1 VTRGRGKNTHLP
13 KKKHA
18 NRPRAAPV
26 VPLSE
31 LERVI
36 KAQQE
41 FEKAMIHLIEAERI
55 AKWGSA
61 PNACVH
67 SAYYAMHHCASAAIL
82 AAGGV
87 GKRRD
92 VPQSHEHVI
101 QHYGNL
107 VASEPGFLGH
117 SGMVLSRARTDRM
130 VADYD
135 LVRGITNAEATVIVN
150 EARQLVDAC
159 MAKWNFDD
167 MITDDLDD

>member
-31 LERVI
+31 LERGI

-87 GKRRD
+87 GKRPTCLR
-92 VPQSHEHVI
+92 VMSMSFSTMEIWLHP
-101 QHYGNL
+101 
-107 VASEPGFLGH
+107 
-117 SGMVLSRARTDRM
+117 SRA
-130 VADYD
+130 
-135 LVRGITNAEATVIVN
+135 
-150 EARQLVDAC
+150 
-159 MAKWNFDD
+159 F
-167 MITDDLDD
+167 

>member
-1 VTRGRGKNTHLP
+1 MSGRGKKAHPP
-13 KKKHA
+13 KKKHV
-18 NRPRAAPV
+18 NKPRREPV

-31 LERVI
+31 LERKI
-36 KAQQE
+36 KAQRE
-41 FEKAMIHLIEAERI
+41 FEKAVIHLIEAERI
-55 AKWGSA
+55 AEWGNA
-61 PNACVH
+61 PNACAH

-92 VPQSHEHVI
+92 APQSHEHIV

-107 VASEPGFLGH
+107 IASEPGYLGR

-135 LVRGITNAEATVIVN
+135 LVRDITNNDATSTAED
-150 EARQLVDAC
+150 ARRFVDAC
-159 MAKWNFDD
+159 KAKWDFQDRV
-167 MITDDLDD
+167 TDEVEE

>member
-1 VTRGRGKNTHLP
+1 MSAKGKKTHPP
-13 KKKHA
+13 KKKHT

-26 VPLSE
+26 SPLSD
-31 LERVI
+31 LDRKI

-41 FEKAMIHLIEAERI
+41 YEKAIIHLIEAERM
-55 AKWGSA
+55 AEWGNA

-67 SAYYAMHHCASAAIL
+67 SAYYAMDHCATAAIL
-82 AAGGV
+82 ASGGV

-92 VPQSHEHVI
+92 APQSHEHII

-107 VASEPGFLGH
+107 IASEPGYLGT

-135 LVRGITNAEATVIVN
+135 LVHSVSVDVATATVK
-150 EARQLVDAC
+150 EARQFIEAC
-159 MAKWNFDD
+159 KTKWGFEEE
-167 MITDDLDD
+167 

>member
-1 VTRGRGKNTHLP
+1 
-13 KKKHA
+13 
-18 NRPRAAPV
+18 

-31 LERVI
+31 SERAV

-55 AKWGSA
+55 AEWGGA

-67 SAYYAMHHCASAAIL
+67 SAYYAMHHCAAAALL

-92 VPQSHEHVI
+92 APQSHEHVI
-101 QHYGNL
+101 QYYGNL
-107 VASEPGFLGH
+107 VAAESGFLGQ

-135 LVRGITNAEATVIVN
+135 LVRGVTNRDTTLIVK
-150 EARQLVDAC
+150 EARQFVDAC
-159 MAKWNFDD
+159 ATKWNFEHRV
-167 MITDDLDD
+167 TDELDD

>member
-1 VTRGRGKNTHLP
+1 MSRRGERHP
-13 KKKHA
+13 HKKKHPKKP
-18 NRPRAAPV
+18 RPEPV

-31 LERVI
+31 AERVT
-36 KAQQE
+36 KCRQE
-41 FEKAMIHLIEAERI
+41 FQKALMHLAEAERI
-55 AKWGSA
+55 ASVEGA

-67 SAYYAMHHCASAAIL
+67 SAYYAMHHCAAAAIL

-87 GKRRD
+87 GKRGD

-107 VASEPGFLGH
+107 IASEQGFLGQ

-135 LVRGITNAEATVIVN
+135 LSRGVTNSEAAQTVSD
-150 EARQLVDAC
+150 ARKFIDAC
-159 MAKWNFDD
+159 RTRWNLRS
-167 MITDDLDD
+167 T